1 MAYVFKIDHFDIY
14 GDLCQY
20 KRASLASKDFALT
33 KVNNKFDKNENF
45 EVVL

>member
-14 GDLCQY
+14 GDL
-20 KRASLASKDFALT
+20 RASLASKDFALT

-45 EVVL
+45 EVVI